1 MPAILTHDFFGR
13 DAYPELAPA
22 LGLATL
28 DDIDAFLLGNQ
39 GPDPLFYLIADPL
52 TPARDRVGELMHDA
66 RPARLLHALHDALDM
81 LPARERRV
89 GEAYAAGFVCHY
101 LLDRA
106 VHPLVYANEYALCSA
121 GVEEL
126 DMSVGSEV
134 HAEIERD
141 LDEMVLFAKTGMTVE
156 RYRPYREVLGATPQ
170 TLAVVDR
177 LLFYTVLRTYGRTI
191 DVDVATRAVR
201 SFRRVQWLFFSPRLV
216 KARALAALERTVGH
230 RRFSLL
236 LAMTHRVRAEKS
248 SPFANHDHHTWVN
261 PFTDEPSTESFWDLY
276 EDALDS
282 VFDCVRAFFSDDFD
296 EAAAEAL
303 TANLNFSGR
312 TVNPEAM
319 DIPALDP
326 ASDPMHGERG
336 RA

>member
-13 DAYPELAPA
+13 DAYPEVASA
-22 LGLATL
+22 FGFTTL
-28 DDIDAFLLGNQ
+28 DDLDAFLLGNQ

-52 TPARDRVGELMHDA
+52 APARDRVGELMHGA

-81 LPARERRV
+81 LSPRERRL

-106 VHPLVYANEYALCSA
+106 VHPL
-121 GVEEL
+121 
-126 DMSVGSEV
+126 
-134 HAEIERD
+134 
-141 LDEMVLFAKTGMTVE
+141 LFTKTGKTVE

-170 TLAVVDR
+170 TLAVVDK
-177 LLFYTVLRTYGRTI
+177 LFFYMALRAYGRTI
-191 DVDVATRAVR
+191 DVDVATRAVH
-201 SFRRVQWLFFSPRLV
+201 SFRRVQWLFYSPRLV
-216 KARALAALERTVGH
+216 KASVLGTVERTVGH

-248 SPFANHDHHTWVN
+248 SPFANHDHREWTN

-276 EDALDS
+276 EDALGNA
-282 VFDCVRAFFSDDFD
+282 FDYVRAVLSDDFD

-319 DIPALDP
+319 PEEAAPGATPDA
-326 ASDPMHGERG
+326 GEQ
-336 RA
+336 A

>member
-13 DAYPELAPA
+13 DAYPEVASA
-22 LGLATL
+22 FGFTTL
-28 DDIDAFLLGNQ
+28 DDLDAFLLGNQ

-52 TPARDRVGELMHDA
+52 APARDRVGELMHDA

-81 LPARERRV
+81 LSPRERRL

-121 GVEEL
+121 GVEGL

-141 LDEMVLFAKTGMTVE
+141 LDEMVLFTKTGKTVE

-170 TLAVVDR
+170 TLAVVDK
-177 LLFYTVLRTYGRTI
+177 LFFYMALRAYGRTI
-191 DVDVATRAVR
+191 DVDVATRAVH
-201 SFRRVQWLFFSPRLV
+201 SFRCVQWLFYSPRLV
-216 KARALAALERTVGH
+216 KASVLGTVERTVGH

-236 LAMTHRVRAEKS
+236 CAMTHRVRAEKS
-248 SPFANHDHHTWVN
+248 SPFANHDHLAWTN

-276 EDALDS
+276 EDALGNA
-282 VFDCVRAFFSDDFD
+282 FDYVRAVLSDDFD
-296 EAAAEAL
+296 EVAAEAL

-319 DIPALDP
+319 PEEAAP
-326 ASDPMHGERG
+326 DPMPDAGEQ
-336 RA
+336 A